1 MTSTERSRNG
11 RGVASVRVVSDAR
24 ALFAGLETGEVG
36 MVHADPPWDLD
47 GAGRFDACASY
58 PRLSVEDCIGT
69 LDDARRALVKGGH
82 LYCWAPA
89 SDAFFDVCD
98 ALKSHGWNR
107 IRLLSWDKGT
117 GKGLGA
123 YRNGFEPIIIASN
136 GPSRG
141 YEKQCE
147 YSSLLRARI
156 ESARTRKPWPLV
168 KTFLEMS
175 SKPGE
180 LVVDPFCGTNPL
192 AEAIAH
198 LDTPRRWLAGDVM
211 SEEEI
216 SAQLA
221 VRAWERAGASG
232 AAARLPAA
240 HVGPNLGA
248 WAFE

>member
-1 MTSTERSRNG
+1 M
-11 RGVASVRVVSDAR
+11 RVVKDAG
-24 ALFAGLETGEVG
+24 ALFAGLEDASVG
-36 MVHADPPWDLD
+36 MIHADPPWDLE

-58 PRLSVEDCIGT
+58 PRLSVEECISAM
-69 LDDARRALVKGGH
+69 DDARRVLVPGGH

-89 SDAFFDVCD
+89 SEAFFDVSD
-98 ALKSHGWNR
+98 ALKAHGWRR

-123 YRNGFEPIIIASN
+123 YRNAFEPVFILSN

-141 YEKQCE
+141 FEKSCV
-147 YSSLLRARI
+147 YPSLLRARI

-168 KTFLEMS
+168 KVFLEMS
-175 SKPGE
+175 SRPGE

-192 AEAIAH
+192 GEAVKH

-211 SEEEI
+211 TEEQI
-216 SAQLA
+216 AAQLEE
-221 VRAWERAGASG
+221 RAWERAGGTG
-232 AAARLPAA
+232 AEARARPE

-248 WAFE
+248 WSAG